1 MCTSVMIEM
10 YVHYL
15 QAKQSIGVGGDRRLP
30 LGRGERGESVPVK
43 LAIVYVQSRR
53 VEVNLARL
61 ETLNRQGSPNTTAA
75 CARIG
80 KKVGDL

>member
-53 VEVNLARL
+53 VEVNL